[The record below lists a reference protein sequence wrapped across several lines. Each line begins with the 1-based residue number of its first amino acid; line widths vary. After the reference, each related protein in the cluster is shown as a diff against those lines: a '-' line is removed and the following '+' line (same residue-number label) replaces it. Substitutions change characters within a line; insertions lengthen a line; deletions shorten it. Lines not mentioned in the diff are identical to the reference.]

1 MSNRLKVLFSLV
13 VVLALASSVFLLSPG
28 KSVETSSE
36 YFDEMKLCQLPTD
49 LKNTEHL
56 GFPRP
61 EKAIKT
67 TGSLKSLVILV
78 DFKDLPYSEE
88 SLLEWRNQQIPTF
101 EKFTKQMSYGKLDF
115 KVDIH
120 PKVIHLN
127 KSVLTYKLDV
137 SHFSPEEKRRNAD
150 FMSLINDTVRL
161 ADSEV
166 DFSQYEFLNIVAP
179 PTDNIGINGTTGPF
193 GMKLDNRIIN
203 YATFGSINEY
213 YGDSKKSIWFLHEAG
228 HAMGLSHPYA
238 YYQMWSAMG
247 SGDTNAPEFLGWE
260 RFLLSW
266 FDQSNVLCIANQKID
281 SYSVKISPL
290 YKSGTDA
297 KMLVYRLSENSAIV
311 VEYRSA
317 KELGS
322 VDSSQSGVL
331 VYKVQT
337 NIPADFGAVSLL
349 FGNISRPSN
358 TIKAGEFVRY
368 EDLEIKVDEL
378 SDDEAFVTLSKN

>member
-1 MSNRLKVLFSLV
+1 MSSRLKG
-13 VVLALASSVFLLSPG
+13 LLSLLVSVSIAFTVFG
-28 KSVETSSE
+28 LSADKIVETSTE
-36 YFDEMKLCQLPTD
+36 YFDEMQQCQLTTN
-49 LKNTEHL
+49 LKTTEHL

-61 EKAIKT
+61 EKVIKT
-67 TGSLKSLVILV
+67 IGSLKALVILV
-78 DFKDLPYSEE
+78 DFKDVPYSEK
-88 SLLEWRNQQIPTF
+88 SLLEWQNHQIPTF
-101 EKFTKQMSYGKLDF
+101 ERFTKQMSYGKLEF
-115 KVDIH
+115 EVDIH
-120 PKVIHLN
+120 PKVIHIN
-127 KSVLTYKLDV
+127 KSVLTYKLDI
-137 SHFSPEEKRRNAD
+137 SHLSPDEKKQSAD
-150 FMSLINDTVRL
+150 FMGLINDAVRL
-161 ADSEV
+161 ADPDI
-166 DFSQYEFLNIVAP
+166 DFSKFEFFNIVAP
-179 PTDNIGINGTTGPF
+179 PTDQIGIGGTTGPF
-193 GMKLDNRIIN
+193 SIKLDSKIFNF
-203 YATFGSINEY
+203 ATFGSIDEY

-238 YYQMWSAMG
+238 YYQMWGAMG

-266 FDQSNVLCIANQKID
+266 FDQSNVLCIANPKID

-297 KMLVYRLSENSAIV
+297 KMLVYKLSENSAIV

-322 VDSSQSGVL
+322 VDSSQAGVL

-358 TIKAGEFVRY
+358 TIKVGEFVKY

-378 SDDEAFVTLSKN
+378 SDDEAFVTISKN

>member
-78 DFKDLPYSEE
+78 DFKDLPYSEK

-101 EKFTKQMSYGKLDF
+101 ERLTKQMSYGKLDF

-238 YYQMWSAMG
+238 YYQMWGAMG

-266 FDQSNVLCIANQKID
+266 FDQSNVLCIANPKID

-297 KMLVYRLSENSAIV
+297 KMLVYKLSENSAIV

-322 VDSSQSGVL
+322 VDSSQAGVL

-358 TIKAGEFVRY
+358 TIKVGEFVKY

-378 SDDEAFVTLSKN
+378 SDDEAFVTISKN

>member
-1 MSNRLKVLFSLV
+1 MTTRIKVLFSLV
-13 VVLALASSVFLLSPG
+13 VVIALASTVFLFSPE
-28 KSVETSSE
+28 KKVETSSE
-36 YFDEMKLCQLPTD
+36 YFDDMKLCQLPTN

-61 EKAIKT
+61 EKVIKT
-67 TGSLKSLVILV
+67 TGSLKTLVILV
-78 DFKDLPYSEE
+78 DFKDLPYSEK
-88 SLLEWRNQQIPTF
+88 SLLEWQNQQIPTF
-101 EKFTKQMSYGKLDF
+101 ERFTKQMSYGKLDF

-120 PKVIHLN
+120 PKVIHIN
-127 KSVLTYKLDV
+127 KSVLTYKLDI
-137 SHFSPEEKRRNAD
+137 SHFSPEEKKQNAD
-150 FMSLINDTVRL
+150 FMSLITDAVRL

-166 DFSQYEFLNIVAP
+166 DFSQYEFFNIVAP
-179 PTDNIGINGTTGPF
+179 PTDNIGISGTTGPF
-193 GMKLDNRIIN
+193 GMKLDNKILN

-213 YGDSKKSIWFLHEAG
+213 YGDTNKNIWFLHEAG
-228 HAMGLSHPYA
+228 HTMGLSHPYA

-297 KMLVYRLSENSAIV
+297 KMLVYKLSENSAIV